1 MGVQFPNSTPY
12 EHLNEPNLLDLHNS
26 MEYNAQGYPIIRV
39 GSGSHAD
46 GVGMSWADSASVT
59 SFGRGRV
66 STTRLLGDYR
76 YMYGSGVSTEMNDLI
91 VGNGTV
97 VANQVRNCYLANVT
111 TAANDRVVRQT
122 KQYHPYISGTSNLF
136 FITYVMESIKE
147 NLVQAVGAFDD
158 YNGIFFRMN
167 GLIPEV
173 VIRRAGVD
181 VEVVPQEDWNI
192 DRLDGSHTTDP
203 EKNPSHY
210 TVDFTKGQILTID
223 YQWLG
228 LGRVRIGFVING
240 LVYYVHHFYHS
251 NIVTEVYT
259 NQPSLPCRW
268 EIYNADTTA
277 SNSTL
282 MIICAGVYC
291 EGSDIETG
299 FHRSVSSG
307 NSVVPVTTANSSNG
321 RGILA
326 IRLKN
331 TLVDNKPNHS
341 LARLKSFS
349 IAANQDIRYK
359 IVILK
364 GISCIADSPVWQTMP
379 GYSWCEYLSNFAL
392 ESNWNANNDF
402 CVIEDDF
409 VSGAQNNKQGITSV
423 INEDNRTS
431 AIYQNYNA
439 SDSQILAVIGYR
451 LTSDAEVRA
460 SLKWLEV
467 K

>member
-1 MGVQFPNSTPY
+1 MGVQLPNSTPY
-12 EHLNEPNLLDLHNS
+12 QHPNEPNLLDLHSS

-39 GSGSHAD
+39 GGGSHSD
-46 GVGMSWADSASVT
+46 GVGISWADGASIT

-76 YMYGSGVSTEMNDLI
+76 YMYGSGVATEMNDYI
-91 VGNGTV
+91 AGNGTL
-97 VANQVRNCYLANVT
+97 VANQIRNCYLANVT

-173 VIRRAGVD
+173 VIRKAGVD
-181 VEVVPQEDWNI
+181 VEVIPQQDWNV
-192 DRLDGSHTTDP
+192 DRLDGSFSTDP
-203 EKNPSHY
+203 VGNPSH
-210 TVDFTKGQILTID
+210 VDLDFTKGQILTID

-228 LGRVRIGFVING
+228 IGRVRIGFVVNG
-240 LVYYVHHFYHS
+240 IVYHVHRFNHANS
-251 NIVTEVYT
+251 VTEVYT

-268 EIYNADTTA
+268 EIYNKDTTA

-299 FHRSVSSG
+299 FQRSISTG
-307 NSVVPVTTANSSNG
+307 NSTVPLTSANSSNG

-331 TLVDNKPNHS
+331 TVVDNKPNHS
-341 LARLKSFS
+341 LARLKAFS
-349 IAANQDIRYK
+349 VASDQDIRFK
-359 IVILK
+359 IVILR
-364 GISCIADSPVWQTMP
+364 GMASLNDSPVWTALP
-379 GYSWCEYLSNFAL
+379 GYSWCEYLTNFAL
-392 ESNWNANNDF
+392 ATGWNTSNDF
-402 CVIEDDF
+402 AVIEDDF
-409 VSGAQNNKQGITSV
+409 VSGAQNNKQGSISV
-423 INEDNRTS
+423 VSEDNRTS

-439 SDSQILAVIGYR
+439 TDSQILAIIGYR
-451 LTSDAEVRA
+451 LSSDAEVRA
-460 SLKWLEV
+460 SFKWMEI

>member
-1 MGVQFPNSTPY
+1 MGVQHPNSTPY
-12 EHLNEPNLLDLHNS
+12 EHPNEPNLLDLHS
-26 MEYNAQGYPIIRV
+26 AMDYDSYGYPYIRV
-39 GSGSHAD
+39 GGKPNSA
-46 GVGMSWADSASVT
+46 GVAMSWADSASIT

-76 YMYGSGVSTEMNDLI
+76 YMYGSGVSTEMNDLTA
-91 VGNGTV
+91 GSGTL

-167 GLIPEV
+167 GLTPEV
-173 VIRRAGVD
+173 VVRKNGAD
-181 VEVVPQEDWNI
+181 VEVIPQEDWNI
-192 DRLDGSHTTDP
+192 DRFDGSHTTDP
-203 EKNPSHY
+203 TKNPSH
-210 TVDFTKGQILTID
+210 VDLDFTKGQILTID

-228 LGRVRIGFVING
+228 IGRARIGFVING
-240 LVYYVHHFYHS
+240 VVYHAHHFNHA
-251 NIVTEVYT
+251 NVVTEVYT

-268 EIYNADTTA
+268 EIYNNGTTE

-291 EGSDIETG
+291 EGSDNETG
-299 FHRSVSSG
+299 FQRSVSTGTSTV
-307 NSVVPVTTANSSNG
+307 SLTTANSSNG

-331 TLVDNKPNHS
+331 IVVDNKPNHS

-349 IAANQDIRYK
+349 IASNQDIRFK

-364 GISCIADSPVWQTMP
+364 GAASIFDSPVWTALP
-379 GYSWCEYLSNFAL
+379 GYSWCEYLTNFAL
-392 ESNWNANNDF
+392 ATDWNTNNDF
-402 CVIEDDF
+402 AVIEDDF
-409 VSGAQNNKQGITSV
+409 VSGAQNNKQGSV
-423 INEDNRTS
+423 SLVNEDNRTS

-439 SDSQILAVIGYR
+439 TDSQILAVIGYR
-451 LTSDAEVRA
+451 LSSDAEVRA